1 MTRASVTRDAF
12 IPIGATRIGQAVKD
26 IDGRPLTAEEKRM
39 ILKSIAWMTARQD
52 WRRWLQKPGSPK
64 RYHITPDPHIANR
77 YAVRIAV
84 NRRDRHGRPFHMRR
98 HVIDLSGAGS
108 EARRIGEDA

>member
-1 MTRASVTRDAF
+1 MTRPSITREDV
-12 IPIGATRIGQAVKD
+12 ILIGAT
-26 IDGRPLTAEEKRM
+26 
-39 ILKSIAWMTARQD
+39 
-52 WRRWLQKPGSPK
+52 
-64 RYHITPDPHIANR
+64 
-77 YAVRIAV
+77 RIAV